1 MINEKNYETY
11 FMSYIDNELNA
22 AERAA
27 VEAFVLTEPEYA
39 EALGFFEKTKLH
51 APNIEMEDKI
61 FLYRFPEMQ
70 ASLDSDF
77 KKSLYRKEV
86 PVRKII
92 FTPNLMRASFAI
104 AAVLILF
111 IGLQLFKSDTNISEP
126 NILEPNVLESNI
138 VESALKVKTALAI
151 TNNSSANSKQAE
163 NTILPNVVNE
173 AAINKK
179 INNAKITKAVSARN
193 NQASFE
199 DQTIATNNMNT
210 NIVSRSESFS
220 EANSENDSQSIVVAK
235 FNEAQISTS
244 SMETMATV
252 EEKTMPILPTNYK
265 EIDTEEEDR
274 TINIGMLE
282 IDPAAF
288 RGITRKFSA
297 LLKRNKIEKE
307 K

>member
-1 MINEKNYETY
+1 MINENNYETY

-27 VEAFVLTEPEYA
+27 VDAFVLTEPKYA
-39 EALGFFEKTKLH
+39 GAMAVFEKAKLH

-70 ASLDSDF
+70 ASLDIDF
-77 KKSLYRKEV
+77 KKSLYRKEA

-104 AAVLILF
+104 AALLILF
-111 IGLQLFKSDTNISEP
+111 IGIQLFKTDTI
-126 NILEPNVLESNI
+126 I
-138 VESALKVKTALAI
+138 KDKTALAI
-151 TNNSSANSKQAE
+151 TNNASTNSKQIE

-173 AAINKK
+173 AAISKK
-179 INNAKITKAVSARN
+179 INNINIAIAESATT

-210 NIVSRSESFS
+210 NIINTTEGLSQASKEN
-220 EANSENDSQSIVVAK
+220 NSQNIVTAK
-235 FNEAQISTS
+235 FNEAQISSS
-244 SMETMATV
+244 SMEPMATE
-252 EEKTMPILPTNYK
+252 EEKKILPTNYK

-274 TINIGMLE
+274 TINIGILE
-282 IDPAAF
+282 IDGAAF
-288 RGITRKFSA
+288 RGITRRVSA

>member
-1 MINEKNYETY
+1 
-11 FMSYIDNELNA
+11 
-22 AERAA
+22 
-27 VEAFVLTEPEYA
+27 
-39 EALGFFEKTKLH
+39 
-51 APNIEMEDKI
+51 MEDKI

-70 ASLDSDF
+70 ASLDPDF
-77 KKSLYRKEV
+77 KKSLYRKEA

-104 AAVLILF
+104 AAILILF
-111 IGLQLFKSDTNISEP
+111 IGLQLFKSDTNISES
-126 NILEPNVLESNI
+126 NVLESNI
-138 VESALKVKTALAI
+138 VESASKNKTALAI
-151 TNNSSANSKQAE
+151 TNNASSNSKQIE

-193 NQASFE
+193 NQANFE

-244 SMETMATV
+244 SMETMATE